1 MKSIQGTQV
10 ERGASKGMTWGVRV
24 RGNKRTL
31 LFYRLLGC
39 HIELL
44 ITFLKTKSDPRSN
57 EIQWCCLV
65 LWTKACQQLC

>member
-10 ERGASKGMTWGVRV
+10 ERGASKGMTWAGG
-24 RGNKRTL
+24 GNKGTL

-44 ITFLKTKSDPRSN
+44 P
-57 EIQWCCLV
+57 
-65 LWTKACQQLC
+65 

>member
-10 ERGASKGMTWGVRV
+10 ERGASKGMTWGGG
-24 RGNKRTL
+24 GNKGTL
-31 LFYRLLGC
+31 LLYRLLGC

-44 ITFLKTKSDPRSN
+44 ITFLKTKSDPRSH

-65 LWTKACQQLC
+65 LWTKAC